1 MRLTFIKASTL
12 FIVLILLQS
21 CGQKNNGSSNTS
33 ADIDKK
39 VNALLSKMTLEEKI
53 GQMTQLTIDAV
64 SLTDSGKLVEPHQL
78 DTAKLRKALI
88 DHHVGSILNVP
99 NFCRSVDHWRE
110 ILTTIQNMAAQTPNK
125 IPVLYG
131 VDAIHGNNYA
141 VDAILF
147 PQEIAMA
154 ATWNPELTEKAA
166 EITAYETRACFIPWN
181 FSPVLDIGRNA
192 AWSRQWETF
201 GEDVFLGR
209 TLGSAM
215 IKGYQGN
222 DISDKYK
229 VASCLKHYMGYGFP
243 LTGKDRTQAWIPDNY
258 LREYFLPA
266 FADAVAAGSPSVM
279 VNSSEINGVP
289 VHASHYILTEILR
302 DELHFEGFAV
312 SDWADIIRLYE
323 GHHIASSPKEA
334 VKIAVMAGIDMSMVP
349 YDYSFYDYLLELVK
363 EGSVPESRIDEAVRR
378 ILKVK
383 FQLGLF
389 INPLGNP
396 ADYPD
401 FGSEKH
407 RQVAVDAARE
417 AITLLKNE
425 SNILPLRKDAKVLV
439 AGFAANTMVT
449 LNGGWSHTWQGNM
462 ADTFAQ
468 NKNTILESIQAKIG
482 ANHVSWVEGTKYD
495 SLSDLS
501 KALQLAHQADY
512 IVLCL
517 GEMSYCEQFGTI
529 NDMYLPEPQVE
540 LAQKLAA
547 TGKPVILVL
556 TEGRP
561 RIISK
566 FAKQMKGILL
576 AYLPGNEGGNAIA
589 DILFGDVNPSGKLP
603 ITYPIGPN
611 ILTNYDSKYTDIVP
625 EIYVAPQF
633 EFGFGLSYT
642 TFSYSNLKISKAEIG
657 MNDSIQISVDVTN
670 SGTRAGKE
678 VVQLYISDL
687 YASITP
693 PVKRLRGFKK
703 INLEP
708 GKTENV
714 SFTIH
719 PKDLAFVDA
728 NSKWTTEPGE
738 FNVQIEKLQGK
749 FVVK

>member
-1 MRLTFIKASTL
+1 MRLNLFKASVL
-12 FIVLILLQS
+12 FIALIFIQS
-21 CGQKNNGSSNTS
+21 CAQKNNNSSS

-39 VNALLSKMTLEEKI
+39 VDELLSKMTLEEKI

-64 SLTDSGKLVEPHQL
+64 SITDSGKLVEPHQL
-78 DTAKLRKALI
+78 DTAKLREAII

-110 ILTTIQNMAAQTPNK
+110 IITTIQEMAAKTPNK

-131 VDAIHGNNYA
+131 IDAIHGNNYA
-141 VDAILF
+141 VDAIMF

-166 EITAYETRACFIPWN
+166 EITAYETRACYIPWN

-192 AWSRQWETF
+192 AWSRIWETF
-201 GEDVFLGR
+201 GEDVYLGR
-209 TLGSAM
+209 TMGTAM

-243 LTGKDRTQAWIPDNY
+243 LTGKDRTQAWIPDIY

-266 FADAVAAGSPSVM
+266 FADAIAAGAPSVM

-289 VHASHYILTEILR
+289 AHASHYLLTEILR
-302 DELHFEGFAV
+302 NELHFEGFTV
-312 SDWADIIRLYE
+312 SDWEDIIRLYKK
-323 GHHIASSPKEA
+323 HHVAATPKEA

-349 YDYSFYDYLLELVK
+349 YDYSFYNYLLELVK
-363 EGSVPESRIDEAVRR
+363 EGSVPESRINEAVKR

-389 INPLGNP
+389 ENPLGNP

-425 SNILPLRKDAKVLV
+425 DNVLPLSKDGRVLV
-439 AGFAANTMVT
+439 TGFAANTMAT
-449 LNGGWSHTWQGNM
+449 LNGGWSHTWQGDI

-468 NKNTILESIQAKIG
+468 NKNTILEAIQAKIG
-482 ANHVSWVEGTKYD
+482 ADHVSWAEGTKYD
-495 SLSDLS
+495 SLTEVS

-529 NDMYLPEPQVE
+529 NDMYLPEPQE
-540 LAQKLAA
+540 QLAKKLAA

-566 FAKQMKGILL
+566 FAKEMKGIMM
-576 AYLPGNEGGNAIA
+576 AYLPGNEGGDAIA

-611 ILTNYDSKYTDIVP
+611 ILTTYDNKYTDNVP
-625 EIYVAPQF
+625 EIYAAPQF

-642 TFSYSNLKISKAEIG
+642 TFSYSNLKVSKAEIS
-657 MNDSIQISVDVTN
+657 MNDSLQISVDVSNTGN
-670 SGTRAGKE
+670 RKGKE

-693 PVKRLRGFKK
+693 PVKRLRGFSK
-703 INLEP
+703 IELEP
-708 GKTENV
+708 GQKSTV
-714 SFTIH
+714 SFKIH
-719 PKDLAFVDA
+719 TNDLAFVDA
-728 NSKWTTEPGE
+728 NSKWVTEPGE
-738 FNVQIEKLQGK
+738 FEVTIGDQKAK
-749 FVVK
+749 FLVK